1 MVAADS
7 DSCACIFSPH
17 HFEPTIELA
26 ARDCLAGGTD
36 IDSGTTYSSHLA
48 NALANSSVL
57 PSRTTVDQALHN
69 TYAMRMRMGLFNP
82 NGTSKYRK
90 FGKADVGSADSAAAS
105 LAAARQAM
113 TLFKNEAAASDAR
126 AGDSSEASPTLPFA
140 AGSTIAVVG
149 QAVNDTVSY
158 LTGNY
163 NGESTAHGSLR
174 FGMLL
179 L

>member
-69 TYAMRMRMGLFNP
+69 TYAMRMRMG
-82 NGTSKYRK
+82 
-90 FGKADVGSADSAAAS
+90 GKPSPKAAQSS
-105 LAAARQAM
+105 LVTARW
-113 TLFKNEAAASDAR
+113 
-126 AGDSSEASPTLPFA
+126 
-140 AGSTIAVVG
+140 V
-149 QAVNDTVSY
+149 
-158 LTGNY
+158 
-163 NGESTAHGSLR
+163 STAAMAAVAVS
-174 FGMLL
+174 
-179 L
+179 